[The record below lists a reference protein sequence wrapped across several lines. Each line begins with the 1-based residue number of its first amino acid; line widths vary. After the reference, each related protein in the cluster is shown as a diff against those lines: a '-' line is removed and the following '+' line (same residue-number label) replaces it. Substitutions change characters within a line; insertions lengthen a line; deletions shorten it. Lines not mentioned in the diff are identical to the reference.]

1 MGGKKGRQA
10 LLGNRTEHLH
20 LSDKGNKCGGKV
32 SGEGEWGGVG
42 DKQLHRTRCSTG
54 DEKCR

>member
-10 LLGNRTEHLH
+10 LLGNRTERLH

-32 SGEGEWGGVG
+32 SGEGEWG
-42 DKQLHRTRCSTG
+42 KES
-54 DEKCR
+54 